1 MQDLLLLYSL
11 MTENSPFITH
21 PPSLYFSGF
30 CDKTEP
36 PVFPEQNES
45 RKSPVLHRRAGVS
58 PASPFQ
64 KTSCFSPDQ
73 SCSCFPRPLP
83 AGKNKKLQTQSCSQP
98 GAKITV
104 PFSASVLFGSG
115 TKSPLSPIPIPFP
128 PPIRF
133 SFFFS
138 YTRFPLS
145 SFKIPFRSSSSLTAS
160 KGMIGG
166 CFFTCCPIC
175 FSIHT
180 MLYHRSNLYPH

>member
-36 PVFPEQNES
+36 PEFPEQNES
-45 RKSPVLHRRAGVS
+45 RKSPVLHRRPERPGFPIPENILFLSGSELLLFPAPTAG
-58 PASPFQ
+58 
-64 KTSCFSPDQ
+64 
-73 SCSCFPRPLP
+73 R
-83 AGKNKKLQTQSCSQP
+83 KNKKLQTQSCSQP

-145 SFKIPFRSSSSLTAS
+145 SFKIPFRSSSSLTTS